1 MKIVPDDGLAPG
13 RLDMGLLDLVRR
25 LSHVGGR
32 GLRKLGTAYGQGP
45 DTRPDGA
52 HDTRSAGR
60 GRARAGVRRACDD
73 APVTNDREPG
83 RRPRIVAR
91 AALMPIGAAAAAL
104 VSPAIALAHGPVPAE
119 PPTVAN
125 LLLGWSF
132 EPLIMLPLIA
142 AVVVWIS
149 AVRRVDAAHPANP
162 VPRAR
167 TVAFLAGLTAIAFA
181 LQSGIERYDTA
192 LFSVHMV
199 QHVLLILVAAP
210 LLALAAPITLL
221 LRVSRPEVRR
231 RWILPVLHSRAL
243 RAISHPVVA
252 WLLFVV
258 VMWGSHFSPLFNLAL
273 ENPWVHDLEH
283 VLFLVTALLFWWPAV
298 GLDPSPWRMQHP
310 VRGMYVFLQMPQ
322 NTFLAVVILYAAA
335 PLYPHYATLNRP
347 WGPSALVDQQLA
359 GVIMWL
365 AGDLL
370 FIAAVAAIIFGWMRF
385 EERDSEGSDKRAAAE
400 LSAIRAREARHAERL
415 AEGQE
420 RR

>member
-1 MKIVPDDGLAPG
+1 M
-13 RLDMGLLDLVRR
+13 
-25 LSHVGGR
+25 
-32 GLRKLGTAYGQGP
+32 
-45 DTRPDGA
+45 
-52 HDTRSAGR
+52 
-60 GRARAGVRRACDD
+60 
-73 APVTNDREPG
+73 
-83 RRPRIVAR
+83 AR
-91 AALMPIGAAAAAL
+91 AALIPIGAGAAAL
-104 VSPAIALAHGPVPAE
+104 ASPAIAFAHGPVPAE

-132 EPLIMLPLIA
+132 EPLIVLPLVA
-142 AVVVWIS
+142 AAGVWVS

-231 RWILPVLHSRAL
+231 RRILPVLHSRAL

-298 GLDPSPWRMQHP
+298 GLDPSPWRMPHP

-359 GVIMWL
+359 GVIMWV

-370 FIAAVAAIIFGWMRF
+370 FIAAVAAIVFGWMRF
-385 EERDSEGSDKRAAAE
+385 EERDSERSDKRAAAE

-415 AEGQE
+415 AEGRE